1 MKGKEFSVNM
11 DTNNKNDLKNYRPM
25 KFIDQME
32 KNKHILLLYEDQKYA
47 YWIIGRY
54 FHNGFAK
61 GESCIFYTT
70 DRSEIIEKQL
80 SAEGIDVSLFKQKN
94 QLRIYE
100 IDISDG
106 NNKPDMLHTLDHIRE
121 ESKKRMNPPYR
132 FVGGGAIADVETID
146 GMKFSISLEKTGH
159 EHFDKSNRSQI
170 CYYDIS
176 KIEPTR
182 KNEWISSL
190 LRNHHYVI
198 YASEPNKAVAFETA
212 LLEQDDSDKNKNNSQ

>member
-1 MKGKEFSVNM
+1 M
-11 DTNNKNDLKNYRPM
+11 DTNNKNDLKNYRPL
-25 KFIDQME
+25 KFVDQME
-32 KNKHILLLYEDQKYA
+32 KNKHILLLYDDQKYA

-80 SAEGIDVSLFKQKN
+80 SAEGIDVSLFRQKN
-94 QLRIYE
+94 QLLIYE

>member
-1 MKGKEFSVNM
+1 M

-25 KFIDQME
+25 KFVDQME

-100 IDISDG
+100 IEISDG

>member
-1 MKGKEFSVNM
+1 MNTK
-11 DTNNKNDLKNYRPM
+11 NKNKIKNYRPM
-25 KFIDQME
+25 KFVDQME
-32 KNKHILLLYEDQKYA
+32 KNKHILLLYDDQKYA

-70 DRSEIIEKQL
+70 DRSEIVEKQL

-94 QLRIYE
+94 VLRIYE
-100 IDISDG
+100 IDRSDD
-106 NNKPDMLHTLDHIRE
+106 NKHDMLHTLDQIRE
-121 ESKKRMNPPYR
+121 ESKKSMKPPYR

>member
-1 MKGKEFSVNM
+1 M

-25 KFIDQME
+25 KFVDQME